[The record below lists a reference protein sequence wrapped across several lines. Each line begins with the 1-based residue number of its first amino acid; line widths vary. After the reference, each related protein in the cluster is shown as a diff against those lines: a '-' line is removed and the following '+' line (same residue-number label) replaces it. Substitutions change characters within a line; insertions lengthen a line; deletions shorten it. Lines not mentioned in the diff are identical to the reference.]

1 MDCAVR
7 LSVLPELVRPS
18 VPALY
23 RSAMSVDTA
32 RAKAAVHGLGAR
44 RVLSKPMVKE
54 ATFAPAASVPEE
66 VAAHEWIAL
75 VRALHYGVVALP
87 DDLVASFLKPPDGAL
102 DGLWLRHIICLE
114 GDDPR
119 EGHVPLVAVVHE
131 PAQHFA
137 IIAFAVHFENVN
149 PQDLV
154 AGCES
159 LERPY
164 WNPFP
169 SHDL

>member
-23 RSAMSVDTA
+23 RSVMSVDTA
-32 RAKAAVHGLGAR
+32 RAKAAVHGLGTR

-75 VRALHYGVVALP
+75 VRALHYGVVTLA
-87 DDLVASFLKPPDGAL
+87 DDLIASFLKPPDGAL
-102 DGLWLRHIICLE
+102 EGLWMGHIICLE

-119 EGHVPLVAVVHE
+119 EGHVPLVAIIHE
-131 PAQHFA
+131 AAQHLA
-137 IIAFAVHFENVN
+137 IIAFAVHFENIN
-149 PQDLV
+149 RQDLV
-154 AGCES
+154 PGCDNLAG
-159 LERPY
+159 PY

-169 SHDL
+169 RHDL

>member
-23 RSAMSVDTA
+23 RSVMSVDTA
-32 RAKAAVHGLGAR
+32 RAKAAVHGLRAR

-75 VRALHYGVVALP
+75 VRALHYGVVNLA
-87 DDLVASFLKPPDGAL
+87 DDLIASFLKPPDGAL
-102 DGLWLRHIICLE
+102 DGLRMGHIICHE
-114 GDDPR
+114 GDDPG
-119 EGHVPLVAVVHE
+119 EGHGPLVAVVRE
-131 PAQHFA
+131 PVEHLAVR
-137 IIAFAVHFENVN
+137 AFAVHFQDVKR
-149 PQDLV
+149 QDLV

-159 LERPY
+159 LNWSY
-164 WNPFP
+164 WNPLP